1 MTVNINTIDTIDNQ
15 APVIPRHSAVIASPV
30 DTLWRLHTD
39 VNAWPSWQKAI
50 DQAHLDDAFEPGA
63 AFTWETY
70 NLTIVSTVYQVE
82 PQRHTLWGGPSDGIR
97 GIHAWT
103 FTPVV
108 GGVRVDTEE
117 SWSGDPVTADAPGMQ
132 AALDASLTAWL
143 DHLRVAAEF

>member
-1 MTVNINTIDTIDNQ
+1 VTINIINTIDER
-15 APVIPRHSAVIASPV
+15 APVISRHSTVIASPI

-39 VNAWPSWQKAI
+39 VNAWPTWQKAI
-50 DQAHLDDAFEPGA
+50 DQAHLDDVFAPGA

-82 PQRHTLWGGPSDGIR
+82 PQRHTLWGGPSDGIT

-103 FTPVV
+103 FTPVD

-117 SWSGDPVTADAPGMQ
+117 SWSGDPISADVTGMQ
-132 AALDASLTAWL
+132 AALDASLTTWL
-143 DHLRVAAEF
+143 DQLGCAAE